1 MGYINFM
8 VFSSVIFL
16 FMFLP
21 TVLLGNFLLKKEYRN
36 YFLLIMSLGF
46 YAFGEPKL
54 IYVMLISI
62 CINYFSGI
70 LIHYGRIK
78 KSEFISR
85 FFIFIGISLNLLLLF
100 YFKYFG
106 FFTASMN
113 DIFNSNLP
121 LKEIILPIGISFF
134 TFQGMSYIIDLYRD
148 KVPVQ
153 KNICFL
159 ALYVTLF
166 PQLIAGPIVRYID
179 INGEI
184 RNREC
189 SASMFTDGISRFV
202 VGLAKKMIIA
212 NHMGLVADKVFELD
226 PTQTLTTTVAWIG
239 AISYTF
245 QIYFDF
251 SGYSDMA
258 IGLGKMLGFNFLE
271 NFNYPYI
278 SKSITEFWRRWHI
291 SLSSWF
297 RDYVYI
303 PLGGNRRGNVYFN
316 LTCVFLVTGL
326 WHGASFNFIVWGLW
340 HGLFIVFEKVL
351 RLKNI
356 SFNIPA
362 PLKWVY
368 TMLVVII
375 GWVIFRAVNI
385 TFALEFLKV
394 MFGLG
399 NNSPIVLFNIGYYLT
414 IKIILITIISIIASV
429 PLLNYINNKIST
441 ISPILQDISSKIC
454 LIVLFMTSII
464 LIMTSTYNPF
474 IYFRF

>member
-1 MGYINFM
+1 M

-16 FMFLP
+16 FLFLP
-21 TVLLGNFLLKKEYRN
+21 IVLVGNFLLKKEYRN

-54 IYVMLISI
+54 VYVMVFSI
-62 CINYFSGI
+62 AINYFSGL
-70 LIHYGRIK
+70 LIYYGKVK
-78 KSEFISR
+78 KSEFIER
-85 FFIFIGISLNLLLLF
+85 FSIFIGVSLNLYLLF
-100 YFKYFG
+100 YFKYFD
-106 FFTASMN
+106 FFISSAN
-113 DIFNSNLP
+113 KVFGSNIP
-121 LKEIILPIGISFF
+121 LKEIVLPIGISFF

-153 KNICFL
+153 KNICYL

-179 INGEI
+179 VNEQIE
-184 RNREC
+184 NRQC
-189 SASMFTDGISRFV
+189 NVTMFSEGISRFV
-202 VGLAKKMIIA
+202 VGLAKKMVIA
-212 NHMGLVADKVFELD
+212 NHMGLVTDKVFELD
-226 PTQTLTTTVAWIG
+226 PTDTLTTTVAWIG
-239 AISYTF
+239 AITYTF

-258 IGLGKMLGFNFLE
+258 IGLGKMLGFDFLE

-340 HGLFIVFEKVL
+340 HGLFIVIEKVVK
-351 RLKNI
+351 LKGINL
-356 SFNIPA
+356 NIPS
-362 PLKWVY
+362 PIKWLY
-368 TMLVVII
+368 TMTIVVI
-375 GWVIFRAVNI
+375 GWVLFRAPDLTYAI
-385 TFALEFLKV
+385 EFLKV
-394 MFGLG
+394 MFLIG
-399 NNSPIVLFNIGYYLT
+399 NSEPIVLFNIGYYLT
-414 IKIILITIISIIASV
+414 IKNTLIIAISIIASV
-429 PLLNYINNKIST
+429 PILSLVKKQMDRV
-441 ISPILQDISSKIC
+441 SPLVTDISGKLCAIS
-454 LIVLFMTSII
+454 LFVVSII

>member
-1 MGYINFM
+1 M

-21 TVLLGNFLLKKEYRN
+21 TVLVGNFLIKKQYRN

-54 IYVMLISI
+54 IYVMLFSIS
-62 CINYFSGI
+62 INYFSGL
-70 LIHYGRIK
+70 LIYYGKIK
-78 KSEFISR
+78 SSEFIER
-85 FFIFIGISLNLLLLF
+85 FFIFIGVALNLYLLF
-100 YFKYFG
+100 YFKYFD
-106 FFTASMN
+106 FFVSSVN
-113 DIFNSNLP
+113 SIFHSDIP
-121 LKEIILPIGISFF
+121 LKSIILPIGISFF
-134 TFQGMSYIIDLYRD
+134 TFQGMSYIIDLYRG
-148 KVPVQ
+148 KVSVQ
-153 KNICFL
+153 KNICYL

-179 INGEI
+179 INDEI
-184 RNREC
+184 ENREC
-189 SASMFTDGISRFV
+189 TVSMFSEGISRFV
-202 VGLAKKMIIA
+202 VGLAKKMVIA
-212 NHMGLVADKVFELD
+212 NHMALVADKVFELD

-239 AISYTF
+239 AIAYTF

-303 PLGGNRRGNVYFN
+303 PLGGNRKGNVYFN

-326 WHGASFNFIVWGLW
+326 WHGASFNFVVWGLW
-340 HGLFIVFEKVL
+340 HGLFIVIEKIFKV
-351 RLKNI
+351 KNI
-356 SFNIPA
+356 NFNIPSYI
-362 PLKWVY
+362 KWLY
-368 TMLVVII
+368 TMLVVVI
-375 GWVIFRAVNI
+375 GWVMFRAIDLGYAVEYI
-385 TFALEFLKV
+385 KV
-394 MFGLG
+394 MFGFG
-399 NNSPIVLFNIGYYLT
+399 NHSPVVLFNIGYYLT
-414 IKIILITIISIIASV
+414 TKIILISIISIIASMPV
-429 PLLNYINNKIST
+429 LSYLQSKIDRV
-441 ISPILQDISSKIC
+441 SPIISDISSRLCVIA
-454 LIVLFMTSII
+454 LFVVSII